1 MKIWK
6 EKKVT
11 SSPPSCPHRGDAGG
25 CGEEGGGGGERCEGW
40 SCSVRLLSALA
51 DAVQPHDWLPCCRDI
66 DRHQSG

>member
-6 EKKVT
+6 ETKVT
-11 SSPPSCPHRGDAGG
+11 SSPPSCPHRGDDGG

-40 SCSVRLLSALA
+40 SCSIHLLSTLA
-51 DAVQPHDWLPCCRDI
+51 DAIQSYDWLPRCRHI